1 MKTKIVQS
9 LDYMVYFVCMY
20 KSITNNNLKDS
31 LEKAEL
37 LKEGTLNDGLTT
49 ENWFRI
55 FILLMRNTNLVVC
68 R

>member
-31 LEKAEL
+31 LESRTFK
-37 LKEGTLNDGLTT
+37 G
-49 ENWFRI
+49 
-55 FILLMRNTNLVVC
+55 RNT
-68 R
+68 